1 MRCESPF
8 DSLVAIH
15 TAGILGL
22 PMQMNV
28 FLKGGFMEIIAW
40 ISVEEKN
47 SDVDASE
54 IEECGHVNP
63 GSKNVN
69 LIINVNPGI
78 EKNMVYELMWDN

>member
-15 TAGILGL
+15 TAGILGR

-40 ISVEEKN
+40 ISVEEKTVM
-47 SDVDASE
+47 SM
-54 IEECGHVNP
+54 P
-63 GSKNVN
+63 RRSKNV
-69 LIINVNPGI
+69 VMSTPDRR
-78 EKNMVYELMWDN
+78 M